1 MSVHLK
7 NTIKKLIKEN
17 NGPLSLDEII
27 ILLKN
32 MPEYQR
38 TKIESLK
45 PTIKKFLQ
53 ETKKEKEKLKEK
65 QSEKDLI
72 SETSQSFLNK
82 KRNPPKNN
90 SISSLFP
97 SQNTFN
103 PEKFIYKPT
112 IKLSSL
118 GGMTEIIKRIKEL
131 ISNPLDYYEA
141 YKELNT
147 LPIKGILLCGPPGCG
162 KTTLAYA
169 IGGEFGIPF
178 YKITGPD
185 IISSLSGE
193 SEQSIR
199 NLFDTVT
206 KSAPSILFIDE
217 IETIIGRREAANKE
231 MERRIVAQIMT
242 CIDDMN
248 DKQFEKNEINENQ
261 DVKKAPVFI
270 IGATSKPE
278 FIDSSMRRSGRF
290 DVEIHIGFP
299 SLEMR
304 EEMLKSITKKNK
316 IKYE

>member
-7 NTIKKLIKEN
+7 NIIKKLIKEN

-53 ETKKEKEKLKEK
+53 ETKKEKEKEKLKEK

-90 SISSLFP
+90 ISSSFP

-131 ISNPLDYYEA
+131 ISNPLNYYEA

-178 YKITGPD
+178 YKITGP
-185 IISSLSGE
+185 I
-193 SEQSIR
+193 
-199 NLFDTVT
+199 
-206 KSAPSILFIDE
+206 
-217 IETIIGRREAANKE
+217 
-231 MERRIVAQIMT
+231 
-242 CIDDMN
+242 
-248 DKQFEKNEINENQ
+248 
-261 DVKKAPVFI
+261 
-270 IGATSKPE
+270 
-278 FIDSSMRRSGRF
+278 
-290 DVEIHIGFP
+290 
-299 SLEMR
+299 
-304 EEMLKSITKKNK
+304 
-316 IKYE
+316 